1 MTTDPLTLRGVG
13 VSLGGDPV
21 LTDIDLTLA
30 AGEFVTLLGANGS
43 GKSTLVRA
51 AVGLVP
57 HTGSIRLFDRSLED
71 FRDWFRVGYVPQ
83 RAAAVAGVPATVREV
98 VTSGRLSRRRFAG
111 LPRKVDKQ
119 AVAAAIESVGLSD
132 RAHRPLVEL
141 SGGQQQRVNIAR
153 ALAAEPDLLVM
164 DEPTAGV
171 DAEHTQQLASLL
183 ADVAQ
188 AGTTVL
194 LVAHELGPMLP
205 LVDRAVV
212 LDRGRI
218 VHDGPVDDHVA
229 EAHQEHPDHAH
240 QHTGKPERV
249 RPLPEEGVW

>member
-1 MTTDPLTLRGVG
+1 MTPLALRDVDVTLGGDVVLRGV
-13 VSLGGDPV
+13 
-21 LTDIDLTLA
+21 DLDLA
-30 AGEFVTLLGANGS
+30 PGEFVAVLGSNGS

-57 HTGSIRLFDRSLED
+57 FTGSIRLFGEPLAR
-71 FRDWFRVGYVPQ
+71 FRDWQRVGYVPQ
-83 RAAAVAGVPATVREV
+83 RSTATTGVPATVREV
-98 VTSGRLSRRRFAG
+98 VTSGRLSRRPRLG
-111 LPRKVDKQ
+111 LPRKADRRAVQEALEAVDL
-119 AVAAAIESVGLSD
+119 AD
-132 RAHRPLVEL
+132 RAASPFVEL

-153 ALAAEPDLLVM
+153 ALAAEPDLLIM

-171 DAEHTQQLASLL
+171 DARRTEDLAALL
-183 ADVAQ
+183 GTLAG

-212 LDRGRI
+212 VDRGRK
-218 VHDGPVDDHVA
+218 VHDGPVD
-229 EAHQEHPDHAH
+229 EHTATHFEHHEHAH
-240 QHTGKPERV
+240 PHTGDPARL

>member
-1 MTTDPLTLRGVG
+1 MTTDPLALQGVG

-21 LTDIDLTLA
+21 LDGVDLTLA
-30 AGEFVTLLGANGS
+30 PGEFVTLLGSNGS
-43 GKSTLVRA
+43 GKSTLVRT

-57 HTGSIRLFDRSLED
+57 FSGSVRLFGTPIGD
-71 FRDWFRVGYVPQ
+71 FRDWYRVGYVPQ

-98 VTSGRLSRRRFAG
+98 VMSGRLSRRRFAG
-111 LPRKVDKQ
+111 LPRRADRL
-119 AVAAAIESVGLSD
+119 AVAAAIESVGLTE
-132 RAHRPLVEL
+132 RTGRPLVEL

-153 ALAAEPDLLVM
+153 ALAAGPELLIM

-171 DAEHTQQLASLL
+171 DAEHTLQLAGLL
-183 ADVAQ
+183 SDVARG
-188 AGTTVL
+188 GTTVL

-212 LDRGRI
+212 IDHGRI

-229 EAHQEHPDHAH
+229 DVHQEHPDHAH
-240 QHTGKPERV
+240 PHSGEPERV